1 MATRRRSRR
10 KTISGNLTD
19 VQKRI
24 RYLETRPSAT
34 RLASKAVATRN
45 LALRAVDEDVVAD
58 NAIVR
63 RSIAN
68 AAVGTAEIEQDSIT
82 NALLAT
88 NSVNADSIAPG
99 EVGTS
104 ELAND
109 SVTNDKLATDS
120 VNSDS
125 ILAGSVGTAELAGGI
140 PDNKISG
147 MSSSKLIGDVQDDQ
161 IAGISGSKII
171 GGLDGALIIDGTVD
185 TPELASFAVT
195 TAKIDDLAVTRA
207 KIAQYTISSDN
218 IAGNAIIGRAGSH
231 PFGGPFH
238 LQNFSIGSDDIFS
251 ASITTNKIDT
261 GAVTTGKIGDL
272 QVTRAKL
279 ANLAVNTAKIDDLAV
294 TRDKINNSA
303 VGTAQIGEL
312 QVTNSKLGAGSIT
325 QGKIAAGAAIVTGVV
340 AGTGTVVSSA
350 TSNGG
355 GRLVTV
361 SASFGSG
368 AFNVAAGNHTHTGG
382 TTVPS
387 HTHPL
392 PGVSYVIGPSGNHAG
407 HSGTNTGSHQHGLT
421 LTGNTLSNT
430 STLKAK
436 KEIQDHSFD
445 TKKLLTLNLKKYKY
459 KNEYRSLQDN
469 LNREWMYGYI
479 AEEVQEAGLE
489 EILGYDSKGEVA
501 SLQYGT
507 LVTLAIELIKEQQS
521 DIDLLKEE
529 IQRLKEKI

>member
-19 VQKRI
+19 IQKRI
-24 RYLETRPSAT
+24 RYLETRPGAG
-34 RLASKAVATRN
+34 RLASKAVATKN
-45 LALRAVDEDVVAD
+45 LALRAINEDVVAD
-58 NAIVR
+58 NAIIR

-68 AAVGTAEIEQDSIT
+68 SAVGTNEIEQDSIT
-82 NALLAT
+82 SALLAT
-88 NSVNADSIAPG
+88 NSVTADAIAPG
-99 EVGTS
+99 EVGTT
-104 ELAND
+104 EIAND
-109 SVTNDKLATDS
+109 AINNDKLATDS

-125 ILAGSVGTAELAGGI
+125 ILAGSVGTTELAGGI
-140 PDNKISG
+140 PDDKISG
-147 MSSSKLIGDVQDDQ
+147 MSSSKLIGQVQDNQ

-185 TPELASFAVT
+185 TPELAGLAVT
-195 TAKIDDLAVTRA
+195 TAKIDDLAVTYP
-207 KIAQYTISSDN
+207 KIAKYSVLSDN
-218 IAGNAIIGRAGSH
+218 IPGNAIIGRAGTH
-231 PFGGPFH
+231 PFGGSPH
-238 LQNFSIGSDDIFS
+238 LQNFTIGSGDIFS
-251 ASITTNKIDT
+251 GSITTNKIDT
-261 GAVTTGKIGDL
+261 EAVTTGKIGNL

-279 ANLAVNTAKIDDLAV
+279 A
-294 TRDKINNSA
+294 NSA

-312 QVTNSKLGAGSIT
+312 QVTTS
-325 QGKIAAGAAIVTGVV
+325 KIASSAVTFIKINPADHGRLSNNGISVGTGLV
-340 AGTGTVVSSA
+340 KSWAGTGSRVVIVPN
-350 TSNGG
+350 TGTGSNQ
-355 GRLVTV
+355 L
-361 SASFGSG
+361 
-368 AFNVAAGNHTHTGG
+368 AAGNHTHTGG

-392 PGVSYVIGPSGNHAG
+392 PGTSYLIGPSGTHGG
-407 HSGTNTGSHQHGLT
+407 HNLPGTNDGRHQHNLRVS
-421 LTGNTLSNT
+421 GNTLSNT
-430 STLKAK
+430 STMKAK
-436 KEIQDHSFD
+436 KEIQDHSFE
-445 TKKLLTLNLKKYKY
+445 TRKLLTLKLKKYKY

-489 EILGYDSKGEVA
+489 EILGYDSDGEVA

>member
-195 TAKIDDLAVTRA
+195 TAKIDDLAVTYP
-207 KIAQYTISSDN
+207 KIAKYSVFSDN
-218 IAGNAIIGRAGSH
+218 IPGNAIIGRAGTH
-231 PFGGPFH
+231 PFGGNPQ
-238 LQNFSIGSDDIFS
+238 LQNFTIGSDDIFS

-272 QVTRAKL
+272 QVT
-279 ANLAVNTAKIDDLAV
+279 TAKINDLAV
-294 TRDKINNSA
+294 TRAKLNNSA
-303 VGTAQIGEL
+303 VGTAQIGEG
-312 QVTNSKLGAGSIT
+312 QVTNSKLGSESIT
-325 QGKIAAGAAIVTGVV
+325 VGKIQGGAGIVTSINSTGVGV
-340 AGTGTVVSSA
+340 AFSNSAATFGRAYTLTVSTGTG
-350 TSNGG
+350 SNQ
-355 GRLVTV
+355 LAV
-361 SASFGSG
+361 
-368 AFNVAAGNHTHTGG
+368 GNHTHTAG

-392 PGVSYVIGPSGNHAG
+392 PGVSYVIGPSGGHAG
-407 HSGTNTGSHQHGLT
+407 HSGTNTGTHQHGLT

>member
-19 VQKRI
+19 IQKRI
-24 RYLETRPSAT
+24 RYLETRPGAG
-34 RLASKAVATRN
+34 RLASKAVSNRN

-68 AAVGTAEIEQDSIT
+68 SAVGTNEIEQDSIT
-82 NALLAT
+82 SALLAT
-88 NSVNADSIAPG
+88 NSVTADAIAPG
-99 EVGTS
+99 EVGTT
-104 ELAND
+104 EIAND
-109 SVTNDKLATDS
+109 AINNDKLATDS

-140 PDNKISG
+140 PDDKISG

-185 TPELASFAVT
+185 TPELANGAVT
-195 TAKIDDLAVTRA
+195 TLKIEDNAVTFSKMADDSVGTAEIRDA
-207 KIAQYTISSDN
+207 SIFANHIPGGV
-218 IAGNAIIGRAGSH
+218 IVGRAGTIPST
-231 PFGGPFH
+231 GGAFH
-238 LQNFSIGSDDIFS
+238 IQNFSIGSDDIFS

-279 ANLAVNTAKIDDLAV
+279 AN
-294 TRDKINNSA
+294 SA

-312 QVTNSKLGAGSIT
+312 QVTTS
-325 QGKIAAGAAIVTGVV
+325 KIASSAVTFIKIDPADHGRLANNGIGVGTGLV
-340 AGTGTVVSSA
+340 KSWAGTGSPVRIVPNTG
-350 TSNGG
+350 TGSNQ
-355 GRLVTV
+355 L
-361 SASFGSG
+361 
-368 AFNVAAGNHTHTGG
+368 AAGNHTHTAG

-392 PGVSYVIGPSGNHAG
+392 PGTSYIIGPSGTHGG
-407 HSGTNTGSHQHGLT
+407 HNTPTVNDGRHQHGLT
-421 LTGNTLSNT
+421 ITGNTLSNT

-436 KEIQDHSFD
+436 KDIQDHSFD

-459 KNEYRSLQDN
+459 KNEYRFLQDN
-469 LNREWMYGYI
+469 MNREWMYGYI
-479 AEEVQEAGLE
+479 AEEVQEAGIE
-489 EILGYDSKGEVA
+489 EILGYDTNGEVA